1 MSGHAAAAI
10 AIRQTEMFRAKFLY
24 PISDNVRSI
33 NYKPS
38 PFYLKRK
45 GEICLLT
52 TIERINEVLSK
63 IAYWIL
69 VIMMAMMSIICFS
82 QVIARGVFHFV
93 PSWMEEACRFLLI
106 WCSFLGAAVT
116 LRKGGH
122 ACVTVLV
129 NFFPFQIKRYV
140 AITVDICMLAFYG
153 VLTYQSVVLVERYIY
168 RVAETMDI
176 SMAYV
181 FLAFPVSFGLMV
193 FYSVEEIVRL
203 FVAPEGVLRL
213 QVRIDNVEM
222 LPPAELG
229 KSSKS

>member
-1 MSGHAAAAI
+1 MSDHAAAAI

-52 TIERINEVLSK
+52 TIERMNEVLSK

-93 PSWMEEACRFLLI
+93 PS
-106 WCSFLGAAVT
+106 
-116 LRKGGH
+116 
-122 ACVTVLV
+122 
-129 NFFPFQIKRYV
+129 
-140 AITVDICMLAFYG
+140 
-153 VLTYQSVVLVERYIY
+153 
-168 RVAETMDI
+168 
-176 SMAYV
+176 
-181 FLAFPVSFGLMV
+181 
-193 FYSVEEIVRL
+193 
-203 FVAPEGVLRL
+203 
-213 QVRIDNVEM
+213 
-222 LPPAELG
+222 
-229 KSSKS
+229 